1 MIGME
6 LTIGDWV
13 FIKKHPNKGR
23 VACVEG
29 IEAVNPDGTL
39 LLTLTG
45 PNLCTDAGTPSK
57 RVVVSTKDIVMI
69 SPNHNIR
76 TVLKLEAELMGY
88 TNRRAGGK

>member
-6 LTIGDWV
+6 LSIGDWV
-13 FIKKHPNKGR
+13 YIKKHPNMGR

-45 PNLCTDAGTPSK
+45 PNLCTDAGIPSK
-57 RVVVSTKDIVMI
+57 RVVMSTEDIVMI
-69 SPNHNIR
+69 SPNHSIR
-76 TVLKLEAELMGY
+76 TVLKLEAELMGH

>member
-6 LTIGDWV
+6 LSIGDWV
-13 FIKKHPNKGR
+13 FIKKHPNMGR

-39 LLTLTG
+39 LLTLSG
-45 PNLCTDAGTPSK
+45 PNLCTNAGIPSK

-69 SPNHNIR
+69 SPNRSIR
-76 TVLKLEAELMGY
+76 TMLKLEAELMGY
-88 TNRRAGGK
+88 TNRKAGGK